1 MRHAYA
7 KRIAF
12 IAGITDRR
20 VEAAFAAVPREA
32 FLDPGPWSVVARW
45 APRTQGYLRTPDA
58 DPVFVY
64 TDDVIAILPERSLNN
79 GQPSLH
85 AALIASAAPVPGE
98 HVVHIGVGFGYYTA
112 ILAELAGTSGRVTA
126 IEIDPDLAARAASN
140 LWHYPNVQVVPG
152 NGTAVAFDIA
162 DVIYVNAGATR
173 PADNWLDRLGEGGR
187 LIVPLTDSGFPN
199 SDARRGAVFRI
210 VRSGGNF
217 LAQRISGV
225 AIFPCAGARDTAS
238 ETALSAALDKGGGER
253 VTRLYRHSNLPEEQC
268 WLRAPDWCLAYE

>member
-7 KRIAF
+7 KRTAF
-12 IAGITDRR
+12 IAEITDRC

-45 APRTQGYLRTPDA
+45 APSRPGYLRTPDA

-64 TDDVIAILPERSLNN
+64 TDDVIAILPERGLNN

-140 LWHYPNVQVVPG
+140 LSHYPNVRVVPG

-173 PADNWLDRLGEGGR
+173 PRQL
-187 LIVPLTDSGFPN
+187 
-199 SDARRGAVFRI
+199 AR
-210 VRSGGNF
+210 
-217 LAQRISGV
+217 Q
-225 AIFPCAGARDTAS
+225 AR
-238 ETALSAALDKGGGER
+238 
-253 VTRLYRHSNLPEEQC
+253 
-268 WLRAPDWCLAYE
+268 